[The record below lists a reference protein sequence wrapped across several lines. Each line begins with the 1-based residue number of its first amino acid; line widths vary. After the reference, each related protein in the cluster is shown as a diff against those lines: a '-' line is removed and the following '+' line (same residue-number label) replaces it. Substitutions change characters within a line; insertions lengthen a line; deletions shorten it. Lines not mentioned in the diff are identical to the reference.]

1 MLKLKV
7 INFALRTGEAL
18 LLVKIKVVREKARNA
33 SIIVPKIMILAL
45 ANVFIFVVD
54 LAERTS

>member
-1 MLKLKV
+1 LLKLKI

-33 SIIVPKIMILAL
+33 SIIIPKEVVLAL
-45 ANVFIFVVD
+45 ANVFIFVVN
-54 LAERTS
+54 LT